1 MPNLNPTGKMLRV
14 HNTEMAKEVVGVR
27 LPIDLD
33 EYVRSLPNRSEW
45 LRKAIAE
52 AYQKDVGTNSGS

>member
-1 MPNLNPTGKMLRV
+1 
-14 HNTEMAKEVVGVR
+14 MAKKMVGLR
-27 LPIDLD
+27 LPQEVDD
-33 EYVRSLPNRSEW
+33 YVQSLPNKTEW